1 MNQQDNVFL
10 TIQKKIMVNDFIN
23 AFKKRKM
30 DLKDVILLEMEEKK
44 IIAKLTTTF
53 GDKIIVEK
61 DCSKL
66 SWKLNS
72 LPMGEVMGKEIY
84 DVAGDYQYQ
93 KSK

>member
-1 MNQQDNVFL
+1 
-10 TIQKKIMVNDFIN
+10 
-23 AFKKRKM
+23 
-30 DLKDVILLEMEEKK
+30 
-44 IIAKLTTTF
+44 LTTTF

-84 DVAGDYQYQ
+84 DVAGDYEYQ